1 MVSVIW
7 TFSPCIST
15 NCTRKCSTSKCS
27 ILLGY
32 YASSCTRKMEDIAV
46 SSYQPRHY
54 HGRLSLQSCKPIFPR
69 GHSSFFS
76 ATVCQ
81 AKQGDSAFSGENIAL
96 DQQILEQELQV
107 AIKEEN
113 YAKAAKLRDTLRSIQ
128 EDSKASVLAANAEF
142 YRSFKNGD
150 LSAMQAIWSKGDH
163 VCCVHPGAL
172 GISGYESVMDSWIH
186 VWGNYEFPLEIELRE
201 VRVHVRGNLGYV
213 TCVELVKTKGSSWG
227 GQFVTNVFE
236 RSDGQWFICVH
247 HASPV
252 DF

>member
-1 MVSVIW
+1 MVSVVL
-7 TFSPCIST
+7 TFSPCTST
-15 NCTRKCSTSKCS
+15 NCTRKCSTSKRS
-27 ILLGY
+27 VLLGY
-32 YASSCTRKMEDIAV
+32 YASSCTHKMEDIVV
-46 SSYQPRHY
+46 SCYQPRHY
-54 HGRLSLQSCKPIFPR
+54 HGRLSSQFCKPI
-69 GHSSFFS
+69 
-76 ATVCQ
+76 CQ
-81 AKQGDSAFSGENIAL
+81 AKQGDSAFTGENIIL

-113 YAKAAKLRDTLRSIQ
+113 YAKAAKIRDTLHSIQ
-128 EDSKASVLAANAEF
+128 EDSRASVLAANAEF
-142 YRSFKNGD
+142 YRSFKSGD

-163 VCCVHPGAL
+163 VCCGHPGVL

-201 VRVHVRGNLGYV
+201 VRVHVRGDLGYV

>member
-1 MVSVIW
+1 MAVAKGGHPLKKEAVEEAEEGEEANEDDAEAEADKEGAQRPKLDEDFYEIEAVH
-7 TFSPCIST
+7 
-15 NCTRKCSTSKCS
+15 RKRV
-27 ILLGY
+27 
-32 YASSCTRKMEDIAV
+32 RKI
-46 SSYQPRHY
+46 
-54 HGRLSLQSCKPIFPR
+54 
-69 GHSSFFS
+69 
-76 ATVCQ
+76 
-81 AKQGDSAFSGENIAL
+81 
-96 DQQILEQELQV
+96 QQILEQELQV

-163 VCCVHPGAL
+163 VCCVHPGVL

-201 VRVHVRGNLGYV
+201 VRVHVRGDLGYV